1 MGLQLG
7 HVEYT
12 MYTSKPTL
20 QVQLVGTLTNMLKDL
35 EWFHIAL
42 AQLPDS
48 CQMQITCTQQYP
60 VPNSMLLM
68 PVVAIIVRLLVLSR
82 LLWVIP
88 SMYKQVLHV
97 LHKIPSTHMAT
108 SLHHH
113 IQW

>member
-7 HVEYT
+7 HVEYI
-12 MYTSKPTL
+12 MNTSKPTL
-20 QVQLVGTLTNMLKDL
+20 QVQLIGTLTNTLKDF
-35 EWFHIAL
+35 EWSHKAL
-42 AQLPDS
+42 VQLPDS
-48 CQMQITCTQQYP
+48 CQMQIACTQQYP

-68 PVVAIIVRLLVLSR
+68 PVVAIIVRFLVLSR
-82 LLWVIP
+82 LFQVIP
-88 SMYKQVLHV
+88 STYKQVLHV